1 MTQDNPIQVPKM
13 EELAL
18 LYRQALESNN
28 TAASEIADA
37 AIMQLAAGEALI
49 ADAAVLQRFAEL
61 LSK

>member
-1 MTQDNPIQVPKM
+1 MTQDKPIQIPNI
-13 EELAL
+13 EDLAR
-18 LYRQALESNN
+18 LYQQALASNN

-37 AIMQLAAGEALI
+37 AVMRLAAGEALI